1 MYMNSCGCNSSN
13 AVNGLGASDTA
24 SALIPIAASI
34 FGGPAAGAAAG
45 AAVGAFAPSG
55 ADGVNSPGMMPA
67 APTSTVSP
75 QISTQISP
83 QISPNFQQQF
93 QPQNSAMTAGT
104 SQSLPAMPAL
114 NSGMPGAVP
123 DYGSGMPGYAPQPF
137 APAVPSVP
145 INWAQYMPYALAAMG
160 IVAFVSIQKK
170 KAK

>member
-13 AVNGLGASDTA
+13 AVNGLGAS
-24 SALIPIAASI
+24 ALIPIAASI
-34 FGGPAAGAAAG
+34 IGGPAAGAAAG
-45 AAVGAFAPSG
+45 ALTSG
-55 ADGVNSPGMMPA
+55 AASGDEVNSPGMMPMSS
-67 APTSTVSP
+67 PTTVSP

-104 SQSLPAMPAL
+104 SQSLPAMPAM
-114 NSGMPGAVP
+114 NSGMPGTVQ

-145 INWAQYMPYALAAMG
+145 INLAQYMPYALAGLG
-160 IVAFVSIQKK
+160 ILAFVTLKKRGVK
-170 KAK
+170 KAS